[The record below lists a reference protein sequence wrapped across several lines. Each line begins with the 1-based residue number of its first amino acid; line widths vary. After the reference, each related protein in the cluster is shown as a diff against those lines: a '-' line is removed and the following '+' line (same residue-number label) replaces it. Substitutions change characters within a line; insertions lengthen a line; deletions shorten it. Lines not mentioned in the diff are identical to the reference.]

1 MLTTID
7 LIRRNKHRGFFH
19 RMPILRRVA
28 ASVLASCLLSICLAA
43 QDIAP
48 PVPQKLT
55 LHSNILN
62 EDRVVWIRT
71 PQNYEKTKGPF
82 PVLYLAD
89 GPSHINLVASTM
101 DFLTLTLGDRIPPLV
116 IVGIANTDRTRDMTP
131 SHADEKNPDGTV
143 HADPT
148 SGGADHFVDFI
159 QNELMPEIE
168 RRYRVAPYK
177 IFAGH
182 SFGGLLAVHI
192 LITRPNMFQAYIAAS
207 PSLWWD
213 NQSTLH
219 QAQDFFAAHAE
230 LNKRFFFDLG
240 NEGPQMRHPFDALQK
255 TLTDKTSKN
264 FHWKSAV
271 YPDEDHG
278 SSVLRGYYDG
288 LREVFFDWPVPTDQ
302 DGKIVGGLQGLET
315 HYRELSARYGYEIL
329 PTENT
334 VNNLGYQLIGDRKV
348 AEAII
353 VFQRNV
359 ELYPA
364 SANVYDSLGD
374 GYEADDKLEL
384 AMKNVQKAVEVGT
397 KINDPNLVA
406 YKEHL
411 KRLIAKASA
420 AGKRNG
426 PAAH

>member
-1 MLTTID
+1 MASML
-7 LIRRNKHRGFFH
+7 RNFRHLAVS
-19 RMPILRRVA
+19 PVA
-28 ASVLASCLLSICLAA
+28 FCLLSICLAA
-43 QDIAP
+43 QNIAT

-71 PQNYEKTKGPF
+71 PQNYQRTKGTF
-82 PVLYLAD
+82 PVLYLVD
-89 GPSHINLVASTM
+89 GPSHINLVASMM
-101 DFLTLTLGDRIPPLV
+101 DFVALGDRMPPLI

-131 SHADEKNPDGTV
+131 THADEKNPDGTV
-143 HADPT
+143 HPDPT

-182 SFGGLLAVHI
+182 SFGGLLAIHI
-192 LITRPNMFQAYIAAS
+192 LITRPDMFQAYIAAS

-240 NEGPQMRHPFDALQK
+240 NEGPQMRDPFDALQK
-255 TLTDKTSKN
+255 TLTDKAPKD

-288 LREVFFDWPVPTDQ
+288 LREVFFDWHVPTDQ
-302 DGKIVGGLQGLET
+302 DGKIIGGLQGLET
-315 HYRELSARYGYEIL
+315 HCRELSARYGYEIL

-334 VNNLGYQLIGDRKV
+334 VNNLGYQLLGDKKL
-348 AEAII
+348 AEAIV
-353 VFQRNV
+353 VFKRNV

-374 GYEADDKLEL
+374 GYEADGKLDL
-384 AMKNVQKAVEVGT
+384 ATKNVRKAVEVGT
-397 KINDPNLVA
+397 KNDDPNLEA
-406 YKEHL
+406 YKQHL

-420 AGKRNG
+420 SGKPGG
-426 PAAH
+426 PAPH

>member
-1 MLTTID
+1 M
-7 LIRRNKHRGFFH
+7 
-19 RMPILRRVA
+19 MPVLRRLA
-28 ASVLASCLLSICLAA
+28 ALVLGFCLFSICLAA

-62 EDRVVWIRT
+62 EDRIVWIRT
-71 PQNYEKTKGPF
+71 PQNYEKTKGLF

-89 GPSHINLVASTM
+89 GPTHINLVASVM
-101 DFLTLTLGDRIPPLV
+101 DFLAQGDRMPPLV

-131 SHADEKNPDGTV
+131 THADEKNRDGTV
-143 HADPT
+143 QADPT
-148 SGGADHFVDFI
+148 SGGAEHFVDFI

-192 LITRPNMFQAYIAAS
+192 LITRPDMFQAYIAAS

-213 NQSTLH
+213 NERTLH
-219 QAQDFFAAHAE
+219 QAQDFFAAHTE

-240 NEGPQMRHPFDALQK
+240 NEGPQMRSGFDGLQK
-255 TLTDKTSKN
+255 TLTDKTPKD
-264 FHWKSAV
+264 FQWKSAV

-288 LREVFFDWPVPTDQ
+288 LREVFWDWHVPRDQ
-302 DGKIVGGLQGLET
+302 DGRIIGGLQELEA
-315 HYRELSARYGYEIL
+315 HCRELSARYGYEVL
-329 PTENT
+329 PAENV
-334 VNNLGYQLIGDRKV
+334 VNNLGYQLLGDKKV
-348 AEAII
+348 ADAII
-353 VFQRNV
+353 AFQRNV
-359 ELYPA
+359 ELYPS

-374 GYEADDKLEL
+374 GYEADGKLEL
-384 AMKNVQKAVEVGT
+384 ATKNVQKAVEVGT
-397 KINDPNLVA
+397 KSDDPNLGA

-411 KRLIAKASA
+411 QRLIAKGSASVKP
-420 AGKRNG
+420 GG
-426 PAAH
+426 TVAH

>member
-1 MLTTID
+1 MVRSS
-7 LIRRNKHRGFFH
+7 RR
-19 RMPILRRVA
+19 
-28 ASVLASCLLSICLAA
+28 LAGSLLAFCLFSICLAA
-43 QDIAP
+43 QDISP
-48 PVPQKLT
+48 PAPQKLT

-62 EDRVVWIRT
+62 EDRVVWVRT

-82 PVLYLAD
+82 PVLYLVD
-89 GPSHINLVASTM
+89 GPTYINLVASTM
-101 DFLTLTLGDRIPPLV
+101 DFLAMLDLMPPVV

-131 SHADEKNPDGTV
+131 SHADEKNSDGSV

-168 RRYRVAPYK
+168 RRYHVAPYK
-177 IFAGH
+177 IFVGH

-192 LITRPNMFQAYIAAS
+192 LITRPDMFQAYIAAS

-213 NQSTLH
+213 NERTLH

-240 NEGPQMRHPFDALQK
+240 NEGPRMRSPFDALQK
-255 TLTDKTSKN
+255 TLTDKTPKD

-278 SSVLRGYYDG
+278 TSVLRGYSDG
-288 LREVFFDWPVPTDQ
+288 LREVFFDWHTPTDQ
-302 DGKIVGGLQGLET
+302 DGKIIGGLQGLEA
-315 HYRELSARYGYEIL
+315 HCRELSTRYGYEIL
-329 PTENT
+329 PPENA
-334 VNNLGYQLIGDRKV
+334 VNNLGYQLLGDKKG
-348 AEAII
+348 AEAI
-353 VFQRNV
+353 VAFQRNV

-364 SANVYDSLGD
+364 SANVYDSLAD
-374 GYEADDKLEL
+374 GYEADSKLEL

-397 KINDPNLVA
+397 KINDPNLAA

-411 KRLIAKASA
+411 KRLIAKAGPSA
-420 AGKRNG
+420 KQGG

>member
-1 MLTTID
+1 M
-7 LIRRNKHRGFFH
+7 RNFCH
-19 RMPILRRVA
+19 VA
-28 ASVLASCLLSICLAA
+28 GSLLAFCLFSIGLAA

-48 PVPQKLT
+48 PAPQKLT
-55 LHSNILN
+55 LHSNTLN

-82 PVLYLAD
+82 PVLYLVD
-89 GPSHINLVASTM
+89 GPTYINLVASTM
-101 DFLTLTLGDRIPPLV
+101 DFLLLGDRMPPLV

-131 SHADEKNPDGTV
+131 SHADEKNADGTV

-177 IFAGH
+177 IFVGH

-192 LITRPNMFQAYIAAS
+192 LITRPDMFQAYIAAS

-213 NQSTLH
+213 NQRTLH

-240 NEGPQMRHPFDALQK
+240 NEGAEMGSPFNALQK
-255 TLTDKTSKN
+255 TLADRTPKD

-278 SSVLRGYYDG
+278 TSVLRGYYDG
-288 LREVFFDWPVPTDQ
+288 LREIFFDWHVPTDQ
-302 DGKIVGGLQGLET
+302 DGKIIDGLQGLEA
-315 HYRELSARYGYEIL
+315 HYRELSARYGYEIR
-329 PTENT
+329 PAERAM
-334 VNNLGYQLIGDRKV
+334 NNLGYQLLADKKV
-348 AEAII
+348 AAAIV
-353 VFQRNV
+353 VFKRNV
-359 ELYPA
+359 EFYPA
-364 SANVYDSLGD
+364 SANVYDSLAD
-374 GYEADDKLEL
+374 GYEADSKLDL
-384 AMKNVQKAVEVGT
+384 ATKNTQKAVEVGT
-397 KINDPNLVA
+397 KIDDPNLGA

-411 KRLIAKASA
+411 KRLIAKANAS
-420 AGKRNG
+420 GKPGG

>member
-1 MLTTID
+1 MM
-7 LIRRNKHRGFFH
+7 RNFCH
-19 RMPILRRVA
+19 VA
-28 ASVLASCLLSICLAA
+28 GSLLAFCLFSIHLAA

-48 PVPQKLT
+48 PAPQKLT

-71 PQNYEKTKGPF
+71 PQNYEKTQGPF
-82 PVLYLAD
+82 PVLYLVD
-89 GPSHINLVASTM
+89 GPTYINLVASTM
-101 DFLTLTLGDRIPPLV
+101 DLLVLDDRMPPLV

-177 IFAGH
+177 IFVGH

-192 LITRPNMFQAYIAAS
+192 LITRPDMFQAYIAAS

-230 LNKRFFFDLG
+230 LNKVLFFDLG
-240 NEGPQMRHPFDALQK
+240 NEGAEMRSTFNALQK
-255 TLTDKTSKN
+255 TLADKTPKD

-278 SSVLRGYYDG
+278 TSVLRGYYDG
-288 LREVFFDWPVPTDQ
+288 LREIFSGWHVPTDQ
-302 DGKIVGGLQGLET
+302 NGRIIGGLQGLEA
-315 HYRELSARYGYEIL
+315 HNRELSARYGYEIR
-329 PTENT
+329 PAEGVMNSF
-334 VNNLGYQLIGDRKV
+334 GYQLLADKKV
-348 AEAII
+348 AEAIV
-353 VFQRNV
+353 VFKRNV

-374 GYEADDKLEL
+374 GYEADGKLDL
-384 AMKNVQKAVEVGT
+384 ATKNVQKAVEIGT
-397 KINDPNLVA
+397 KIDDPALGV

-411 KRLIAKASA
+411 KRLIAKANASEKP
-420 AGKRNG
+420 GG
-426 PAAH
+426 PATH

>member
-1 MLTTID
+1 MM
-7 LIRRNKHRGFFH
+7 RNFCH
-19 RMPILRRVA
+19 VA
-28 ASVLASCLLSICLAA
+28 GSLLAFCLFSIHLAA
-43 QDIAP
+43 QDIGP
-48 PVPQKLT
+48 PAPQKLT
-55 LHSNILN
+55 LHSNTLN

-71 PQNYEKTKGPF
+71 PQNYEKTQGPF

-89 GPSHINLVASTM
+89 GPTYINLVASTM
-101 DFLTLTLGDRIPPLV
+101 DILVLGDRMPPLV

-159 QNELMPEIE
+159 QNELMPEIK

-177 IFAGH
+177 ILVGH

-192 LITRPNMFQAYIAAS
+192 LITRPDMFQAYIAAS

-219 QAQDFFAAHAE
+219 RAQDFFATHAE
-230 LNKRFFFDLG
+230 LNKTFFFDLG
-240 NEGPQMRHPFDALQK
+240 NEGPQMRSPFDALQK
-255 TLTDKTSKN
+255 TLADKTPKD

-278 SSVLRGYYDG
+278 TSVLRGYYDG
-288 LREVFFDWPVPTDQ
+288 LREIFFDWHVPTDQ
-302 DGKIVGGLQGLET
+302 DGKIIGGLQGLEA
-315 HYRELSARYGYEIL
+315 HYRELSARYGYEI
-329 PTENT
+329 PAERAM
-334 VNNLGYQLIGDRKV
+334 NNLGYQLLADKKG
-348 AEAII
+348 AEAIV
-353 VFQRNV
+353 VFKRNV

-374 GYEADDKLEL
+374 GYEADNKLNL
-384 AMKNVQKAVEVGT
+384 ATENVQKAVEVGT
-397 KINDPNLVA
+397 KIDDPRLGA

-411 KRLIAKASA
+411 KRLIAKANAS
-420 AGKRNG
+420 GKPDL
-426 PAAH
+426 PAKSSQ

>member
-1 MLTTID
+1 MQH
-7 LIRRNKHRGFFH
+7 KY
-19 RMPILRRVA
+19 RRVA
-28 ASVLASCLLSICLAA
+28 GLILAFCLFGIHLAA
-43 QDIAP
+43 QDVVA

-62 EDRVVWIRT
+62 EDRVVWVRT

-82 PVLYLAD
+82 PVLYLVD
-89 GPSHINLVASTM
+89 GPTHINLVASTM
-101 DFLTLTLGDRIPPLV
+101 DFLTLGDRVPPLV

-131 SHADEKNPDGTV
+131 THSDEKNADGTV
-143 HADPT
+143 HPDPT

-192 LITRPNMFQAYIAAS
+192 FITRPDMFQAYIAAS

-213 NQSTLH
+213 NQRTLH

-230 LNKRFFFDLG
+230 LNKTFFFDLG
-240 NEGPQMRHPFDALQK
+240 DEGPAMRDPFDALQK
-255 TLTDKTSKN
+255 TLTDKTPN
-264 FHWKSAV
+264 DFHWKSAV

-288 LREVFFDWPVPTDQ
+288 LREVFFDWHAPTDQ
-302 DGKIVGGLQGLET
+302 DGMVIGGLQGLEA
-315 HYRELSARYGYEIL
+315 HCRELSARYGYEIR
-329 PTENT
+329 PAEGPMNI
-334 VNNLGYQLIGDRKV
+334 LGYQLLGEKKV
-348 AEAII
+348 AEAIA
-353 VFQRNV
+353 VFKRNV

-374 GYEADDKLEL
+374 GYEADSKLDL
-384 AMKNVQKAVEVGT
+384 ATKNVQKAVEVGT
-397 KINDPNLVA
+397 KIDDPNLA
-406 YKEHL
+406 GYKEHL
-411 KRLIAKASA
+411 KRLLAKASA
-420 AGKRNG
+420 SGNLGG

>member
-1 MLTTID
+1 
-7 LIRRNKHRGFFH
+7 
-19 RMPILRRVA
+19 
-28 ASVLASCLLSICLAA
+28 
-43 QDIAP
+43 
-48 PVPQKLT
+48 
-55 LHSNILN
+55 LN

-89 GPSHINLVASTM
+89 GPTYINLVASTM
-101 DFLTLTLGDRIPPLV
+101 DILALNDRMPPLV

-159 QNELMPEIE
+159 RNELMPEIG
-168 RRYRVAPYK
+168 RRYRVAPFK
-177 IFAGH
+177 VFVGH

-192 LITRPNMFQAYIAAS
+192 LITRPDMFQAYIAAS

-213 NQSTLH
+213 NESTLR

-240 NEGPQMRHPFDALQK
+240 NEGAEMRSPFNALQK
-255 TLTDKTSKN
+255 TLTNKTPKD

-271 YPDEDHG
+271 YPDDDHG
-278 SSVLRGYYDG
+278 SSVLRGYDDG
-288 LREVFFDWPVPTDQ
+288 LREIFFDWHVPTDQ
-302 DGKIVGGLQGLET
+302 DGKIIGGLQGLEA
-315 HYRELSARYGYEIL
+315 HYRELSARYGYEI
-329 PTENT
+329 PAEHA
-334 VNNLGYQLIGDRKV
+334 VNILGYQLLADKKV
-348 AEAII
+348 AEAIV
-353 VFQRNV
+353 VFKRNV

-364 SANVYDSLGD
+364 SDNVYDSLAD
-374 GYEADDKLEL
+374 GYEADSKLDL
-384 AMKNVQKAVEVGT
+384 ATKNAQKAVELGT
-397 KINDPNLVA
+397 KIDDPRLGA

-411 KRLIAKASA
+411 KRLIAKANASEKP
-420 AGKRNG
+420 GR

>member
-1 MLTTID
+1 MLRSSRH
-7 LIRRNKHRGFFH
+7 LAGSLLAFCLF
-19 RMPILRRVA
+19 
-28 ASVLASCLLSICLAA
+28 SVCLAA

-48 PVPQKLT
+48 PAPQKLT

-62 EDRVVWIRT
+62 EDRVVWVRT

-89 GPSHINLVASTM
+89 GPSHIDLVASTM
-101 DFLTLTLGDRIPPLV
+101 DFVAMGDRMPPLV

-143 HADPT
+143 RADPT

-192 LITRPNMFQAYIAAS
+192 LITRPDMFQAYIAAS

-213 NQSTLH
+213 NERTLR
-219 QAQDFFAAHAE
+219 QAQDFLAAHAE
-230 LNKRFFFDLG
+230 LDKRFFFDLG
-240 NEGPQMRHPFDALQK
+240 NEGPPMRTPFDALQK
-255 TLTDKTSKN
+255 TLTDKTPKD

-288 LREVFFDWPVPTDQ
+288 LREVFLDWHTPTDQ
-302 DGKIVGGLQGLET
+302 DGKIIGGLQGLEA
-315 HYRELSARYGYEIL
+315 HCRELSSRYGYEVL
-329 PTENT
+329 PAEN
-334 VNNLGYQLIGDRKV
+334 VMNNLGYQLLGEKKV
-348 AEAII
+348 AEAIV

-374 GYEADDKLEL
+374 GYEADGKLDL
-384 AMKNVQKAVEVGT
+384 ATKNVQKAVEVGT
-397 KINDPNLVA
+397 KVDDRNLEV

-420 AGKRNG
+420 SGNHGG

>member
-1 MLTTID
+1 ML
-7 LIRRNKHRGFFH
+7 RNFCH
-19 RMPILRRVA
+19 VA
-28 ASVLASCLLSICLAA
+28 GSLLAFCLFSIHLAA

-48 PVPQKLT
+48 APQKLT
-55 LHSNILN
+55 LHSNTLN

-71 PQNYEKTKGPF
+71 PQNYEKTQGPF

-89 GPSHINLVASTM
+89 GPTYINLVASTM
-101 DFLTLTLGDRIPPLV
+101 DILVLGDRMPPLV

-159 QNELMPEIE
+159 QNELMPEIK

-177 IFAGH
+177 IFVGH

-192 LITRPNMFQAYIAAS
+192 LITRPDMFQAYIAAS

-213 NQSTLH
+213 NESTLH
-219 QAQDFFAAHAE
+219 QAQDFFAAQAE

-240 NEGPQMRHPFDALQK
+240 NEGAEMRSPFNALQK
-255 TLTDKTSKN
+255 TLADKTPKD

-278 SSVLRGYYDG
+278 TSVLRGYYDG
-288 LREVFFDWPVPTDQ
+288 LREIFLDWHVPTDQ
-302 DGKIVGGLQGLET
+302 NGKIIGGLQGLEA
-315 HYRELSARYGYEIL
+315 HYRELSARYGYEI
-329 PTENT
+329 PAERAMNT
-334 VNNLGYQLIGDRKV
+334 LGYQLLADKKV
-348 AEAII
+348 AQAIV
-353 VFQRNV
+353 VFKRNV

-364 SANVYDSLGD
+364 SANVYDSLAD
-374 GYEADDKLEL
+374 GYEADSKLDL
-384 AMKNVQKAVEVGT
+384 ATKNAQKAVEVGT
-397 KINDPNLVA
+397 KIDDPRLGA

-411 KRLIAKASA
+411 KRLIAKANAS
-420 AGKRNG
+420 GKPDL
-426 PAAH
+426 PAKSSQ

>member
-1 MLTTID
+1 ML
-7 LIRRNKHRGFFH
+7 HRFRH
-19 RMPILRRVA
+19 LAVSLVA
-28 ASVLASCLLSICLAA
+28 FCLFSICLAA

-55 LHSNILN
+55 IHSNILN
-62 EDRVVWIRT
+62 EDRVVGIRT

-89 GPSHINLVASTM
+89 GPSHINLVASIM
-101 DFLTLTLGDRIPPLV
+101 DFLALGDRMPPLV

-131 SHADEKNPDGTV
+131 SHSDEKNPDGTV

-168 RRYRVAPYK
+168 RRYRVATYK

-192 LITRPNMFQAYIAAS
+192 LITRPDMFQAYIAAS

-213 NQSTLH
+213 NQSALH

-230 LNKRFFFDLG
+230 LNKTFFFDLG
-240 NEGPQMRHPFDALQK
+240 NEGPQMRDPFDALQR
-255 TLTDKTSKN
+255 TLTDKTPKD
-264 FHWKSAV
+264 FHWKSAI
-271 YPDEDHG
+271 YPDENHG

-288 LREVFFDWPVPTDQ
+288 LREVFFDWHAPTDQ
-302 DGKIVGGLQGLET
+302 DGKIIGGLQGLEA
-315 HYRELSARYGYEIL
+315 HCRELSARYGYEIL

-334 VNNLGYQLIGDRKV
+334 VNNLGYQLLGDKKV
-348 AEAII
+348 AEAIV
-353 VFQRNV
+353 VFKRNV

-374 GYEADDKLEL
+374 GYEADSKLDL
-384 AMKNVQKAVEVGT
+384 ATKNVQKAVEVGT
-397 KINDPNLVA
+397 KIDDPNLET

-420 AGKRNG
+420 SGKLGG
-426 PAAH
+426 PAFH

>member
-1 MLTTID
+1 VAGSLLAFCLFSID
-7 LIRRNKHRGFFH
+7 L
-19 RMPILRRVA
+19 V
-28 ASVLASCLLSICLAA
+28 A

-48 PVPQKLT
+48 LAPQKLT
-55 LHSNILN
+55 LHSSTLN

-71 PQNYEKTKGPF
+71 PQNYEKTQGPF

-89 GPSHINLVASTM
+89 GPTYINLVASTM
-101 DFLTLTLGDRIPPLV
+101 DILALNDRMPPLV

-148 SGGADHFVDFI
+148 SGGADRFVDFI
-159 QNELMPEIE
+159 RNELMPEIG
-168 RRYRVAPYK
+168 RRYRVAP
-177 IFAGH
+177 FRVFVGH

-192 LITRPNMFQAYIAAS
+192 LITRPDMFQAYIAAS

-213 NQSTLH
+213 NESTLH

-240 NEGPQMRHPFDALQK
+240 NEGAEMHSPFNALQK
-255 TLTDKTSKN
+255 TLADKTPKD
-264 FHWKSAV
+264 FHWKSAF
-271 YPDEDHG
+271 YPDDDHG
-278 SSVLRGYYDG
+278 SSVLRGYDDG
-288 LREVFFDWPVPTDQ
+288 LREIFFDWHVPTDH
-302 DGKIVGGLQGLET
+302 DGKIIGGLQGLEA
-315 HYRELSARYGYEIL
+315 HYRELSARYGYEISA
-329 PTENT
+329 EYA
-334 VNNLGYQLIGDRKV
+334 VNILGYQLLADKKV
-348 AEAII
+348 AEAIV

-364 SANVYDSLGD
+364 SANVYDSLAD
-374 GYEADDKLEL
+374 GYEADSKLDL
-384 AMKNVQKAVEVGT
+384 ATKNAQKAVELGT
-397 KINDPNLVA
+397 KIDDPSLGG

-411 KRLIAKASA
+411 KRLIAKANAS
-420 AGKRNG
+420 GKPGR